1 MLSVALSLSPAEAEP
16 AGRYPAPLFRGAR
29 TFLVSLARPAAA
41 RPSGKQRYSR
51 FVDRFRVRSVD
62 WPNVT
67 FGWKA
72 DIRSRGRTSKPVLAR
87 SNPRTSAR
95 LVADLGTGRIR
106 VNFQLHLRNLLSLP
120 TRRLIRP
127 TDYGRSFVGGQ
138 NRHEGRCGNL
148 HDCHAL
154 FDCCPAYVNG
164 LAAQGGTHRDPANR
178 YFKRDARSAPRL
190 PFFCVHPG
198 PRGLGERSGDHSDN
212 GPETK
217 RDTESGSH
225 QADTSRRPSI
235 YDGFTSVLPA
245 CTGQARRN

>member
-41 RPSGKQRYSR
+41 RPSGEQRYSR

-95 LVADLGTGRIR
+95 LVADFGTGKIR

-178 YFKRDARSAPRL
+178 YFKRDARIAPAAAVLLRSL
-190 PFFCVHPG
+190 PVPADLMIQTRKSWANAAG
-198 PRGLGERSGDHSDN
+198 TQRQRPRDQSRYRERFASG
-212 GPETK
+212 
-217 RDTESGSH
+217 
-225 QADTSRRPSI
+225 
-235 YDGFTSVLPA
+235 
-245 CTGQARRN
+245 

>member
-1 MLSVALSLSPAEAEP
+1 LPHPFDLTRPKAGGMLSVALSLSPAEAEP

-41 RPSGKQRYSR
+41 RPSGEQRYSR

-95 LVADLGTGRIR
+95 LVADFGTGRIR

-120 TRRLIRP
+120 TRRLIRSNS
-127 TDYGRSFVGGQ
+127 GRCFVGGQ
-138 NRHEGRCGNL
+138 NGRERRRGNF
-148 HDCHAL
+148 HNCHAL
-154 FDCCPAYVNG
+154 
-164 LAAQGGTHRDPANR
+164 
-178 YFKRDARSAPRL
+178 
-190 PFFCVHPG
+190 
-198 PRGLGERSGDHSDN
+198 SD
-212 GPETK
+212 
-217 RDTESGSH
+217 R
-225 QADTSRRPSI
+225 
-235 YDGFTSVLPA
+235 
-245 CTGQARRN
+245 